1 MDNTVLCFLQVFIA
15 LMLLI
20 NQVLVG
26 HAGGNPLLETRDS
39 HVDSRT
45 LQKLKKKKLRKL
57 CKLLETGR
65 TNPDPEARTLVFLQ
79 VQQIQ
84 GSPYPVS
91 SDYTSSNSLNCQSLL
106 GSDGDSGGLIGSHFG
121 GGGLLGGG
129 LLGPILGG
137 GTGGLLGNPQ
147 FDPNPET
154 LGDLAVRPDR
164 YLRPLYRTLRPLV
177 RFFKK

>member
-1 MDNTVLCFLQVFIA
+1 
-15 LMLLI
+15 MLLI
-20 NQVLVG
+20 NQVLIG
-26 HAGGNPLLETRDS
+26 HAGDNPLLETDGS

-91 SDYTSSNSLNCQSLL
+91 SDYMSSNSLNCHSLL
-106 GSDGDSGGLIGSHFG
+106 GSDGDGGGLIGSHFG
-121 GGGLLGGG
+121 GGGLLGPLLGGG

-137 GTGGLLGNPQ
+137 GTGLLGNPQ
-147 FDPNPET
+147 LDSKPGT
-154 LGDLAVRPDR
+154 LEDLAIRPDR